1 MADGLYVS
9 MNGAAARAA
18 QLEAIADNLA
28 NGQTPGFKAARP
40 AFEMFMPTSGAD
52 DKAYPAAVATGFD
65 LTPGPTSPTDNPLDV
80 LPEDG
85 AFLGVQLADGTLAY
99 TRDGRLTL
107 DGERRLASG
116 GRPVVDASG
125 QPISVPPG
133 ADPVVDSSG
142 AVRAAGVE
150 VGRLGL
156 FRLSGAVDR
165 VGPSALAPVAGGI
178 AEPVEDG
185 LVRAGVVE
193 LGNAGA
199 LEATVE
205 LISAQRSFD
214 ASMQALQTYRRM
226 DERASD
232 VARVR

>member
-40 AFEMFMPTSGAD
+40 AFETFLPASGAR

-65 LTPGPTSPTDNPLDV
+65 LQPGPTSASDNPLDV

-85 AFLGVQLADGTLAY
+85 AFLGIRLGDGSLAY
-99 TRDGRLTL
+99 TRDGRLSL
-107 DGERRLASG
+107 DSERRRVSG

-125 QPISVPPG
+125 EPIAIPPG
-133 ADPVVDSSG
+133 VEPRIDARG
-142 AVRAAGVE
+142 AVLAGTVE
-150 VGRLGL
+150 IGRLGL
-156 FRLSGAVDR
+156 FQLQGPVDR
-165 VGPSALAPVAGGI
+165 VGAAALAPAAGN
-178 AEPVEDG
+178 AVEPVEDG
-185 LVRAGVVE
+185 RVRSGLVE
-193 LGNAGA
+193 LGNAGP
-199 LEATVE
+199 LEATVD

-214 ASMQALQTYRRM
+214 AAMQALQTYRRM
-226 DERASD
+226 DERSTE
-232 VARVR
+232 VGRVR

>member
-18 QLEAIADNLA
+18 QLDAIADNLA

-40 AFEMFMPTSGAD
+40 AFEMFLPASGAD

-65 LTPGPTSPTDNPLDV
+65 LRPGPTSPSDNPLDV
-80 LPEDG
+80 LPDGG
-85 AFLGVQLADGTLAY
+85 AFLGVKLPDGSHAY
-99 TRDGRLTL
+99 TRDGRLSL
-107 DGERRLASG
+107 DGERRLVSG
-116 GRPVVDASG
+116 GRPVIDASG
-125 QPISVPPG
+125 EPISIPPG
-133 ADPVVDSSG
+133 ADPRIDASG
-142 AVRAAGVE
+142 TVYAGAVE

-156 FRLSGAVDR
+156 FTLGGAVDR
-165 VGPSALAPVAGGI
+165 VGPAALAPAAGGF

-185 LVRAGVVE
+185 QLRTGVIE
-193 LGNAGA
+193 LGNAGP
-199 LEATVE
+199 LEATVD

-214 ASMQALQTYRRM
+214 ASMQALNTYRRM
-226 DERASD
+226 DERATE